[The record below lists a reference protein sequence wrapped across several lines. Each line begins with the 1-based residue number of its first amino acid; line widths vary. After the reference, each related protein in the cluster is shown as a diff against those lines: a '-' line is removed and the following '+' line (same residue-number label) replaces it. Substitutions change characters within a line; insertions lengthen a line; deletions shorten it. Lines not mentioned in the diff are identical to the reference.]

1 VLELNAEGPRLRFI
15 IKPCQLVFFAFRAAR
30 YMPFNYITRKGR
42 FNNMK
47 TFFNGF
53 CKLSNDMSSRDV
65 SKEERGPHSPHD
77 KPSKLLLRPPA
88 DLSFVAQYLNQD
100 PDLWV
105 FRRFGKL
112 HLFNILC
119 LQQRL
124 AELENALETKIWNNE
139 TDGFDE
145 LLSNIKVGLKEYGT
159 AAYLIEK
166 PGSLPSFSV
175 VKLVMIMSLT

>member
-1 VLELNAEGPRLRFI
+1 M
-15 IKPCQLVFFAFRAAR
+15 KFFVTVA
-30 YMPFNYITRKGR
+30 
-42 FNNMK
+42 
-47 TFFNGF
+47 
-53 CKLSNDMSSRDV
+53 CELSNNMSSRDV
-65 SKEERGPHSPHD
+65 SKEERDPHSPHN
-77 KPSKLLLRPPA
+77 KPSKLILRPPA

-145 LLSNIKVGLKEYGT
+145 LLSDIKDGLTEYGMP
-159 AAYLIEK
+159 AIYLI
-166 PGSLPSFSV
+166 
-175 VKLVMIMSLT
+175 